1 MWESVLFHQKNK
13 SFPVPLR
20 CSAVSHCHIHLSS
33 ELTELTLLTIHPNA
47 FWLLGWNAL
56 SSNSQS
62 ESTATTALLL
72 PSSRLQHWAA
82 DAVAYST
89 AAPWN
94 TGFSAPRLFFVF
106 SRSFFFL
113 PGLSPFSM
121 SIKGHPSAKYGST
134 FSCYPDSTVSALWGR
149 EQGLLLLALEGSW
162 QTDTLAPALHAFVS
176 IKIHFCPSDSLNRQ
190 HTKQVALWVPN
201 QGVYITY
208 VEWIGKLIVTLSTQG
223 WSWPHPGQF
232 FFKKTEQSDRLT
244 RTAQLLLFLLIITFV
259 SAAHMLLSI
268 LCIYN
273 DPLRD
278 EIWHLTDK

>member
-106 SRSFFFL
+106 SRSFFFAWPITFL
-113 PGLSPFSM
+113 HFYQRT
-121 SIKGHPSAKYGST
+121 SISEIWLH
-134 FSCYPDSTVSALWGR
+134 
-149 EQGLLLLALEGSW
+149 LLLL
-162 QTDTLAPALHAFVS
+162 P
-176 IKIHFCPSDSLNRQ
+176 RQ
-190 HTKQVALWVPN
+190 HCVSSLR
-201 QGVYITY
+201 QGARTAAAGVGGELTDRHTCSSTARIRLYQNPLLPEWLPEQATY
-208 VEWIGKLIVTLSTQG
+208 KAGGLVSSQSGCGKLIVTLSTQG

-232 FFKKTEQSDRLT
+232 F
-244 RTAQLLLFLLIITFV
+244 
-259 SAAHMLLSI
+259 
-268 LCIYN
+268 
-273 DPLRD
+273 LRRQNKA
-278 EIWHLTDK
+278 TD